1 MQSMNNLVQ
10 PTQLPRGKKLT
21 GMLVEKLKLNASGR
35 PWVWLKLELTPNRD
49 QTVQHFLYISLYTA
63 LSNT

>member
-21 GMLVEKLKLNASGR
+21 GMLVEKLKLNASETMGVAKAWID
-35 PWVWLKLELTPNRD
+35 P
-49 QTVQHFLYISLYTA
+49 
-63 LSNT
+63 